1 MIKLLRA
8 VAFSVCLLGPI
19 FSVAQAD
26 ELTTPSSS
34 KATAM
39 SALVA
44 QLIRGKPS
52 APHSPII
59 KGANI
64 LESAC
69 GGYNDACLG
78 RAGGK
83 CMRQHTVGGACEFC
97 QSCGPKC
104 PQDNGC

>member
-69 GGYNDACLG
+69 GGLTAPAWIVQEASVC
-78 RAGGK
+78 
-83 CMRQHTVGGACEFC
+83 
-97 QSCGPKC
+97 
-104 PQDNGC
+104 DNIR